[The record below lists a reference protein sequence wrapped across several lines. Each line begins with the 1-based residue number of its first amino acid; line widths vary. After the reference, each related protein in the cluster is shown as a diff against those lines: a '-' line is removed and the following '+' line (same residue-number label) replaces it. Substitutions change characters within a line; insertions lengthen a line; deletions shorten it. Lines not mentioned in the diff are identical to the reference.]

1 LLKQLLPMMLLLLNH
16 RCAAW
21 CCPGISRML
30 HTWNALRML
39 LLLMMTG
46 QGDVQALPQHPLC
59 A

>member
-1 LLKQLLPMMLLLLNH
+1 MLPMILLLLDH

-30 HTWNALRML
+30 HTRMLLLRML

-46 QGDVQALPQHPLC
+46 QGDVHALPQHPLC
-59 A
+59 G